1 MYIDHPTFIQ
11 PDNEDIKVWRYMDFT
26 KFISL
31 IDTRRLFFTRA
42 DKFDDQFEGSWPKIN
57 VEARKDAPENLKGE
71 ERVKYLKVME
81 NMGKFNKEWRRFTAV
96 NCWHA
101 NEHESAAMWKLYLK
115 SDEGIAIQSTYRL
128 LKKSII
134 DDETVFIGKVKYIDY
149 ETEFIDANNILGPFV
164 HKRKS
169 FEHEKEIRGVII
181 KWPKL
186 VDGALNLAQS
196 PDGINAGIPIKVDI
210 ETLVQKIYVSP
221 NAPSWLAGLVSGAVI
236 KYGYHFEVIH
246 SKMNSSPLF

>member
-1 MYIDHPTFIQ
+1 MYKEHPVFIQ

-26 KFISL
+26 KFVSL

-42 DKFDDQFEGSWPKIN
+42 DKFEDPFEGSWPKIN
-57 VEARKDAPENLKGE
+57 VDARKEALPELKSKDRDE
-71 ERVKYLKVME
+71 YLKMME
-81 NMGKFNKEWRRFTAV
+81 SSEKYNKEWRRFNAV

-134 DDETVFIGKVKYIDY
+134 DDETVYIGKVKYIDY
-149 ETEFIDANNILGPFV
+149 ETEYIDARNLLSPFV

-169 FEHEKEIRGVII
+169 FEHEKEIRGVVL
-181 KWPKL
+181 KWPQPN
-186 VDGALNLAQS
+186 DGALNLEQS
-196 PDGINAGIPIKVDI
+196 QDTIHAGIPIKVDL

-221 NAPSWLAGLVSGAVI
+221 NAPNWLADLVIGAVK
-236 KYGYHFEVIH
+236 KYGYEFEVIH